1 MKINKMQK
9 KVGILMSKKLIRME
23 NISKFCQKY
32 KDAINHC
39 LTPDTTQD
47 EKDFMRI
54 CNMELAKSIIL
65 DNGEDRATEI
75 ANIILSVTKPSIE
88 YKERQQVMDE
98 YEMQK
103 NLLQYSCS
111 LSYSLRAMK
120 NSPTE

>member
-1 MKINKMQK
+1 
-9 KVGILMSKKLIRME
+9 
-23 NISKFCQKY
+23 
-32 KDAINHC
+32 
-39 LTPDTTQD
+39 
-47 EKDFMRI
+47 
-54 CNMELAKSIIL
+54 MELAKSIIL

-111 LSYSLRAMK
+111 LLYSLRAMK